1 MPSLSGDFTPGNH
14 GTLLTTTD
22 SIVYYIGV
30 LFILVLTTFGQVV
43 FAIWFFYVQQQISRT
58 AFYLRRIWIWKHE
71 LRAERQ
77 RLETINSDVLCTH
90 TSANSNQINGQVG
103 SSLESA

>member
-1 MPSLSGDFTPGNH
+1 MSSLSGDFTPGNH

-22 SIVYYIGV
+22 SIVYYFGV
-30 LFILVLTTFGQVV
+30 LFIIVLTILGQVV

-71 LRAERQ
+71 LHAEHQ
-77 RLETINSDVLCTH
+77 RLEKIGPDAL
-90 TSANSNQINGQVG
+90 
-103 SSLESA
+103 